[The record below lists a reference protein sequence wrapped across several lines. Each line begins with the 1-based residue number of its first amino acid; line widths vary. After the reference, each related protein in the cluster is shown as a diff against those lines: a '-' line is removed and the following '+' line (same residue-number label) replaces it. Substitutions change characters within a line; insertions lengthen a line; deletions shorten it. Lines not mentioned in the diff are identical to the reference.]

1 MKRVKEAEFALES
14 ARLDYKEAELTAA
27 QAEIEFNLDNDLNT
41 RDMNQAREDYEYFQD
56 VERKERLSDLDYQL
70 KNSNYSVEYT
80 REELDQLM
88 KMYNEDELTEESE
101 KIVLKRAQRAVES
114 AERGLH
120 RTELNVKRARDTEVP
135 RDDIRRQDELKRK
148 ALVFEKKKQTLPY
161 NMNRAKIALEKSAF
175 SLKQAEK
182 KVAELKADREQM
194 VLRAPMDG
202 LLYYGQ
208 CERGKWTG
216 VSGSGATTLEAGKK
230 IPARKVVLTVIDPA
244 SLDIRA
250 DIDEDKIAYIVQGAK
265 GTAVMKSDKKIRMPV
280 VVKTLKRIPVT
291 PGKFDCVLDIE
302 KLDNSKLAILPAL
315 NCNVSV
321 KIYENDNAIVVPKAS
336 VLSDD
341 GINHY
346 VFTPGEKPVRKDVE
360 VGMTSGDDIEIVAGL
375 SDGDEI
381 LKSKP

>member
-1 MKRVKEAEFALES
+1 MNRATCYAIGFSVLLACSSAIAFQAKGPESKAVTQDDKNAETKPEKKQETVTAKKKPLRIYEQFNGVIESSHTGEIKTDVKSWADLSIEKVLDEGTQVKAGETVLWFETDKIDEALKEAEFALES

-27 QAEIEFNLDNDLNT
+27 QAEIEYNLDNDLNT
-41 RDMNQAREDYEYFQD
+41 RDMNQAREDYEYYQN

-120 RTELNVKRARDTEVP
+120 RTELNINRSKDTEIP

-161 NMNRAKIALEKSAF
+161 NMNRARIALEKSAF

-182 KVAELKADREQM
+182 KVDELKADREQM

-216 VSGSGATTLEAGKK
+216 VSGSALPHSK
-230 IPARKVVLTVIDPA
+230 PARKF
-244 SLDIRA
+244 RR
-250 DIDEDKIAYIVQGAK
+250 E
-265 GTAVMKSDKKIRMPV
+265 KS
-280 VVKTLKRIPVT
+280 
-291 PGKFDCVLDIE
+291 C
-302 KLDNSKLAILPAL
+302 
-315 NCNVSV
+315 
-321 KIYENDNAIVVPKAS
+321 
-336 VLSDD
+336 
-341 GINHY
+341 
-346 VFTPGEKPVRKDVE
+346 
-360 VGMTSGDDIEIVAGL
+360 
-375 SDGDEI
+375 
-381 LKSKP
+381 